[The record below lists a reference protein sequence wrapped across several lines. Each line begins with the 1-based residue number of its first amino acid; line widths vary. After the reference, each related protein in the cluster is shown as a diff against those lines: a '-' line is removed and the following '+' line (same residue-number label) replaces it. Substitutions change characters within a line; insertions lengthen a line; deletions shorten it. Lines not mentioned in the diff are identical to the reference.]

1 MRKGVCDAIFHILS
15 IPRQDYSNFFLT
27 LALRF
32 WQEYP
37 CVNKSSEVDN
47 PIEHERGK
55 LAERVAHR
63 GVNAHHG
70 EGHEPGD
77 RYHDSHYF
85 STDLKHKNRLQ
96 NALLTM

>member
-1 MRKGVCDAIFHILS
+1 MRKGVCEAIFHIFS

-32 WQEYP
+32 WQENP

-47 PIEHERGK
+47 TVEHEGGK

-63 GVNAHHG
+63 RVNAHHG

-77 RYHDSHYF
+77 CYHHSHYF